1 MDLETNLFYHTLFRR
16 ATSEEEKAIESD
28 ILKNGQQLPIIIERD
43 PTTNKTYIID
53 GYTRYK
59 ILKKHGIEPK
69 VEYRT
74 FKNTEEAVRFL
85 FSVNNHRRHL
95 SDYDR
100 VYSSLFLLEQ
110 ESKRAA
116 KRKKKG
122 SLAQSC
128 AKGKASKKIA
138 EIVGVKPRQYEKI
151 LAVIKSKNQK
161 LIDSLAKGIMKP
173 NTAYLQLK
181 IYNNAIKPMSF
192 PPGYYGVAVIDP
204 PWDYFT
210 KNTNSGSYPS
220 LTKEEIIDFKDQDGR
235 KIPDTFAPDCTVY
248 LCTTGP
254 KMDEAVD
261 ITRAWNLRWS
271 SMIAWGKVDANFKI
285 QFLQGRRV
293 NDAAEYVIV
302 ATKGKP
308 IPPTPENRPLGLILA
323 SRTRNSQ
330 KPDKLYEAIEKAHPR
345 QKWIDIFSR
354 KKRLG
359 WDVFGNPPEIEGYET
374 DETTNRIKKN
384 GVRRNEV

>member
-1 MDLETNLFYHTLFRR
+1 MDLETNPFYYSLFRR
-16 ATSEEEKAIESD
+16 PTTEEKKAIESD
-28 ILKNGQQLPIIIERD
+28 IIKNEQRLPIIVERD
-43 PTTNKTYIID
+43 LTVNKTYIVD
-53 GYTRYK
+53 GYTRNE

-85 FSVNNHRRHL
+85 FSVNNYRRHL
-95 SDYDR
+95 SDYDM
-100 VYSSLFLLEQ
+100 VKSSLILLEQ
-110 ESKRAA
+110 ESRHAA
-116 KRKKKG
+116 KRKKNGTK
-122 SLAQSC
+122 AQDC
-128 AKGKASKKIA
+128 AKGKASEKIA
-138 EIVGVKPRQYEKI
+138 KVVGVKSRQYEKI

-161 LIDSLAKGIMKP
+161 LIDSLASGRMRP
-173 NTAYLQLK
+173 NTAYHQLK
-181 IYNNAIKPMSF
+181 IYNNAIEPMSF
-192 PPGYYGVAVIDP
+192 PSGYYSAAVIDP
-204 PWDYFT
+204 PWNYSD
-210 KNTNSGSYPS
+210 KNTNYGNYNS
-220 LTKEEIIDFKDQDGR
+220 LTKEEIINYKDQDGR
-235 KIPDTFAPDCTVY
+235 KIPDTFAPHCTVY

-254 KMDEAVD
+254 MMDEAVD
-261 ITRAWNLRWS
+261 IIRAWNLRWS
-271 SMIAWGKVDANFKI
+271 SMITWGKVDANFKI

-308 IPPTPENRPLGLILA
+308 VPPTPENRPPGLILA

-330 KPDKLYEAIEKAHPR
+330 KPEKLFEIIEKAHPS

-354 KKRLG
+354 KKRPG